1 MPGVFDRLNTA
12 IEKKKKLEGVSALD
26 LIELPLVLRRVM
38 RLLLRE
44 IKMSYPRLCEVV
56 DALPEGQGVS
66 REDLQR
72 ALDELTEQYWLVR
85 IGQGE
90 KAIYRVNLRA
100 KRKSKLDETIWS
112 TLEARGVWSALD
124 AKLQNKSDDT

>member
-26 LIELPLVLRRVM
+26 MIELPLLLRRVM

-56 DALPEGQGVS
+56 DALPEGQSVS

>member
-1 MPGVFDRLNTA
+1 MPGVFDRLNSA

-26 LIELPLVLRRVM
+26 LIELPLSLRRVM

-44 IKMSYPRLCEVV
+44 LKMSYPRLCEVV
-56 DALPEGQGVS
+56 DELPEGQPLT
-66 REDLQR
+66 REELEH
-72 ALDELTEQYWLVR
+72 ALDELTEQNWLIR

-100 KRKSKLDETIWS
+100 KRKSKLDESIWS

-124 AKLQNKSDDT
+124 SKIKGKPE

>member
-1 MPGVFDRLNTA
+1 MPGVFDRLNSA

-26 LIELPLVLRRVM
+26 LIELPLALRRVM

-44 IKMSYPRLCEVV
+44 LKMSYPRLCEVV
-56 DALPEGQGVS
+56 DALPEGQPLS
-66 REDLQR
+66 REELEH
-72 ALDELTEQYWLVR
+72 ALDELTEQNWLIR

-100 KRKSKLDETIWS
+100 KRKSKLDESIWS

-124 AKLQNKSDDT
+124 SKIKGKPE

>member
-44 IKMSYPRLCEVV
+44 IKMSYPQLCEVV
-56 DALPEGQGVS
+56 DALPEGQSVN
-66 REDLQR
+66 RDDLQH
-72 ALDELTEQYWLVR
+72 ALDELTDQYWLVR

-100 KRKSKLDETIWS
+100 KRKSNLDDAIWS

-124 AKLQNKSDDT
+124 VKIQSKSDDA